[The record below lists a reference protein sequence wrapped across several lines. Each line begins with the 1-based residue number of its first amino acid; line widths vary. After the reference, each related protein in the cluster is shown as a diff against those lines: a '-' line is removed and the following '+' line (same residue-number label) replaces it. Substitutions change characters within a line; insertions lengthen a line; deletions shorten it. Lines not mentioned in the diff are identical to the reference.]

1 MTLDGIV
8 RVLASIG
15 RYLAGIQQAFSK
27 HSAGIQQVFSR
38 HLAGIGGQRCCLG
51 VRAAP
56 DSSKDKID
64 ERTVLPGLRRCTMTP
79 LFFRV

>member
-38 HLAGIGGQRCCLG
+38 HLAGIWQALAGSAAAWAFVPHLTAQKTRLTSAPFS
-51 VRAAP
+51 RA
-56 DSSKDKID
+56 
-64 ERTVLPGLRRCTMTP
+64 
-79 LFFRV
+79 